1 MIWIQVD
8 FPSGSSVI
16 SIYFGIRHSI
26 NVCVGTNN
34 LTHAQ
39 LDVKCSLKISM
50 YDSDIK
56 GLD

>member
-16 SIYFGIRHSI
+16 SISFGVPHCI
-26 NVCVGTNN
+26 NVSVGTNN

-50 YDSDIK
+50 CDSDIK